1 MLRYCRLTLTVL
13 FVTGLS
19 ACASAESGPHV
30 AKDKKLLAFAC
41 DLVNTR
47 YLKENI
53 AELERIPI
61 DGLIISVH
69 PDAKELGEGDLYLGR
84 INLASGDKYKR
95 EDYQRAVAELKATK
109 FNRFTDNFI
118 DFSMCARNAYDWFD
132 DRWDT
137 YAHNAGVLASVAK
150 QGGLKGLFIDTENY
164 GGRNVPVPYPF
175 SYSLRKDNATRSFEQ
190 VAEQVRKRGRQF
202 MTEIVAEYPDIT
214 IMMHPDMFGSESDHS
229 NLISAFIDG
238 LLEAGP
244 DATLIDAGGLAYD
257 AMLYDNFVQMRKYAE
272 RRGPERSKA
281 PGLYKRRMKYAYGLW
296 VDSKS
301 DLYGGWHTDPA
312 EFDLNYRSPERL
324 EHTLHSAL
332 TVSDRY
338 VWLFMIHPQVWWQP
352 HLLKKENVAKQME
365 YSSGW
370 RCVLC
375 PHTHIP
381 EAYLDA
387 IRNCREPHDLNWAPD
402 RARGLAEMFYT
413 YTPYLLKTI
422 RGPRDLKGEH
432 ILLNG
437 GFESWTRD
445 APDGWSVDETAAPF
459 VSRNSDV
466 AKDGASS
473 MRAAASS
480 ATSHIYAIQFVP
492 APKYAGKT
500 ITFGVWTKSNFES
513 PGSINVI
520 DFIKGTGRTDEG
532 AGKFTAHLADDGWTF
547 LTATKTIRASAVGN
561 VRFYLDSS
569 LPAGGEI
576 HYDGAVAVVRD

>member
-1 MLRYCRLTLTVL
+1 MLRYCRLTLVVFLLTA
-13 FVTGLS
+13 LS
-19 ACASAESGPHV
+19 ACALAELGPPV
-30 AKDKKLLAFAC
+30 PGDKKLLGFAC
-41 DLVNTR
+41 DLVDTR

-69 PDAKELGEGDLYLGR
+69 PDAKKIAEGELYLGR
-84 INLASGDKYKR
+84 IQLASGPR
-95 EDYQRAVAELKATK
+95 LRHEDHRQAISDLKTTK

-132 DRWDT
+132 DKWSI
-137 YAHNAGVLASVAK
+137 YAHNAGVLARVAK

-175 SYSLRKDNATRSFEQ
+175 SYSFRKDNATRSFEQ
-190 VAEQVRKRGRQF
+190 VAEQVRRRGRQF
-202 MTEIVAEYPDIT
+202 MAAIVSEYPDIT
-214 IMMHPDMFGSESDHS
+214 IMMHPDMFGSESNQS
-229 NLISAFIDG
+229 ELVSAFIDG

-244 DATLIDAGGLAYD
+244 NATLIDAGGLAYD
-257 AMLYDNFVQMRKYAE
+257 AMLHENFVQMRKYAE
-272 RRGPERSKA
+272 RRGPERSKI
-281 PGLYKRRMKYAYGLW
+281 PDRYKRRMKYAYGLW
-296 VDSKS
+296 VDSKP
-301 DLYGGWHTDPA
+301 DVYGGWHTDPA
-312 EFDLNYRSPERL
+312 EFDLNYRSPDRL
-324 EHTLHSAL
+324 EHTLYSAL

-387 IRNCREPHDLNWAPD
+387 IRNCRKPHDSDWAPD
-402 RARGLAEMFYT
+402 RARNLAEMFYT
-413 YTPYLLKTI
+413 YTPYLLKTM
-422 RGPRDLKGEH
+422 RGAQDLQGEH

-437 GFESWTRD
+437 GFESWTKD

-473 MRAAASS
+473 MTVAAAS
-480 ATSHIYAIQFVP
+480 ATSHVYVIQHIP
-492 APKYAGKT
+492 ASEYAGKT

-513 PGSINVI
+513 PGSVNVI
-520 DFIKGTGRTDEG
+520 DFIKTTGRADEG
-532 AGKFTAHLADDGWTF
+532 AGKMTTHRAKDGWTF
-547 LTATKTIRASAVGN
+547 LTATKTIRKNAVGN

-576 HYDGAVAVVRD
+576 LYDGVVAVVR